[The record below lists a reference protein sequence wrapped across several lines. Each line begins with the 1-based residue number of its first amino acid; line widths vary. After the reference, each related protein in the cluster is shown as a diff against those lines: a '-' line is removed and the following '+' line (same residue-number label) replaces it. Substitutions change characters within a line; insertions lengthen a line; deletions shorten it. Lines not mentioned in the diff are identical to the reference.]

1 MSNKIVKLE
10 SISLMDREKNGDD
23 MFQTTRNIL
32 VGHPYNQPYFDRYT
46 LNEHHSNRDV
56 VSIELV
62 ESLLDSDGCAY
73 FVKLKDGHEL
83 RLPVHAFI
91 AETEE
96 VTDDEQ

>member
-1 MSNKIVKLE
+1 MSNKIIRLE
-10 SISLMDREKNGDD
+10 SISLMDQDKNDD
-23 MFQTTRNIL
+23 GMFQTTRDIS

-56 VSIELV
+56 VSIELM
-62 ESLLDSDGCAY
+62 ESLIDSDGCAY

-91 AETEE
+91 AEAVE
-96 VTDDEQ
+96 VTDDDD